1 MIFENP
7 VMLLLIP
14 VVIFAI
20 WFSYKR
26 KNRGS
31 IIFSSPDKY
40 YIEKNKTTSKFSKD
54 HFLFV
59 LTNYFFWLS
68 LLLIAFSLS
77 SPEVVKKD
85 IKHLSAGNEYFILL
99 DVSPSMVIEE
109 EAGSAAGRRTR
120 LDKAKEAAEYIV
132 MNSGNDYPGL
142 ILFGSNSV
150 VAVLPTPDKDSF
162 LQRLK
167 EAKIMD
173 LGEAT
178 AIGTAIGTA
187 IHFLK
192 DSKQKEKSIILI
204 SDGGTNY
211 GELSPL
217 DASLMAAKLNIRI
230 NCIAIGSITSEK
242 TITIDTALHDR
253 VTARISGSY
262 QPEILKIIAENGR
275 GYFLE
280 NPVKETIG
288 RITTSL
294 KTGKEETE
302 IFFVKKDLSDYFF
315 IPGVLIL
322 LIAMFLKMVVLKEL
336 MA

>member
-14 VVIFAI
+14 VVIFVI

-26 KNRGS
+26 KNRGGV
-31 IIFSSPDKY
+31 ILSSPDKY
-40 YIEKNKTTSKFSKD
+40 YIKSHRTKHWYSKGNILIGF
-54 HFLFV
+54 
-59 LTNYFFWLS
+59 TNFFFWVS
-68 LLLIAFSLS
+68 LLLIAFSFS
-77 SPEVVKKD
+77 APEVVKKD
-85 IKHLSAGNEYFILL
+85 IKHLSAGNDFFILL
-99 DVSPSMVIEE
+99 DVSPSMAIEE
-109 EAGSAAGRRTR
+109 DVASPAGSRTR

-142 ILFGSNSV
+142 ILFGSDSV
-150 VAVLPTPDKDSF
+150 VSVLPTPDRKSF
-162 LQRLK
+162 LHRLQQ
-167 EAKIMD
+167 ANIMD

-187 IHFLK
+187 IHYLK

-204 SDGGTNY
+204 SDGGANY

-217 DASLMAAKLNIRI
+217 DASIMAANLDIRI
-230 NCIAIGSITSEK
+230 NCIAIGNITSEK
-242 TITIDTALHDR
+242 TIIIDTALHDR

-262 QPEILKIIAENGR
+262 HPEILKKIAENGR

-288 RITTSL
+288 RITASL

-302 IFFVKKDLSDYFF
+302 IFFIKKDLSGYFF
-315 IPGVLIL
+315 IPGFFIL
-322 LIAMFLKMVVLKEL
+322 LIAMFLKIMVLREL